1 MLVYGLCLY
10 AVGVRG
16 KGWFVLCVA
25 AVTVLGAIVVD
36 AQTGAGAILAAIPL
50 LSGAIVRAR
59 RSSRTE
65 LAQQARRLEGER
77 ALLTERQRIAREL
90 HDIVAHHMSVI
101 AIQAEAGP
109 RKVAN
114 PPPELAESFADIRAS
129 ALSGLDELRR
139 LLGVMRSSGADTAP
153 QPGLAELDG
162 LLDSARSGGV
172 RVTSSVSGTARAL
185 PQGIDLSA
193 YRILQEAL
201 SNAMRHA
208 PGSAVR
214 VELAYA
220 PSALVIKVRND
231 ACAAQDGDSGRG
243 GRRSRPYRHAGTGGH
258 ARWPAGGRPHG
269 GRRFPG
275 HRGPAGY
282 RGPRGRRAMTVRVVI
297 ADDQGMVRSGFTT
310 LLNSEPDIEVVGEA
324 VNGQEAVTRAIQLRP
339 DVILMDVRMPVMD
352 GLQATRQITAMDGGP
367 RVLVLTTFDLDD
379 YVYQAL
385 RWGASGFLLKDAS
398 ARELAEAV
406 RVVAAGDALLS
417 PSVTRRL
424 IAEFARMGAP
434 RGPSRKTLKDLT
446 ERETEVLALVARGL
460 SNAEIAGRLVLAEQ
474 TVKTHVSRI
483 LMKLG
488 LRDRTQAVVLAYET
502 GLVQPGG

>member
-1 MLVYGLCLY
+1 MIRAAVATGATDPPSPPPAWRQRLQLGPVDLVFLADVALALILWGATDSWLETQNGRHHHPYSTQMLLLYAAVLAVPLVLRTRFPATAWAASVVSLIWVSAAIGPRTLSTAIYPVAGVLVYGLCLY

-36 AQTGAGAILAAIPL
+36 AQTSAGAILAAIPL

-59 RSSRTE
+59 RSGRTE

-153 QPGLAELDG
+153 QPGLAELEG

-231 ACAAQDGDSGRG
+231 ACAAQDRDADREGASHGLIGMRE
-243 GRRSRPYRHAGTGGH
+243 RAVMLGGH
-258 ARWPAGGRPHG
+258 
-269 GRRFPG
+269 
-275 HRGPAGY
+275 
-282 RGPRGRRAMTVRVVI
+282 
-297 ADDQGMVRSGFTT
+297 
-310 LLNSEPDIEVVGEA
+310 
-324 VNGQEAVTRAIQLRP
+324 
-339 DVILMDVRMPVMD
+339 
-352 GLQATRQITAMDGGP
+352 LQAGPTEEGGFLVTAVLPDTGDRVGGGP
-367 RVLVLTTFDLDD
+367 
-379 YVYQAL
+379 
-385 RWGASGFLLKDAS
+385 
-398 ARELAEAV
+398 
-406 RVVAAGDALLS
+406 
-417 PSVTRRL
+417 
-424 IAEFARMGAP
+424 
-434 RGPSRKTLKDLT
+434 
-446 ERETEVLALVARGL
+446 
-460 SNAEIAGRLVLAEQ
+460 
-474 TVKTHVSRI
+474 
-483 LMKLG
+483 
-488 LRDRTQAVVLAYET
+488 
-502 GLVQPGG
+502 

>member
-36 AQTGAGAILAAIPL
+36 ARTSVGAILAAIPL
-50 LSGAIVRAR
+50 LMGAIVRAR
-59 RSSRTE
+59 RSGRTE

-109 RKVAN
+109 RKVAD
-114 PPPELAESFADIRAS
+114 PPPELVESFADIRAS

-172 RVTSSVSGTARAL
+172 RVTSSVSGMARAL

-231 ACAAQDGDSGRG
+231 ACPAQDGHADEEGAGHGLLGMRERAVMLG
-243 GRRSRPYRHAGTGGH
+243 GDLEAGPTEEGGFLVTAVLPDTGDRTGG
-258 ARWPAGGRPHG
+258 
-269 GRRFPG
+269 
-275 HRGPAGY
+275 
-282 RGPRGRRAMTVRVVI
+282 
-297 ADDQGMVRSGFTT
+297 
-310 LLNSEPDIEVVGEA
+310 
-324 VNGQEAVTRAIQLRP
+324 GQ
-339 DVILMDVRMPVMD
+339 
-352 GLQATRQITAMDGGP
+352 
-367 RVLVLTTFDLDD
+367 
-379 YVYQAL
+379 
-385 RWGASGFLLKDAS
+385 
-398 ARELAEAV
+398 
-406 RVVAAGDALLS
+406 
-417 PSVTRRL
+417 
-424 IAEFARMGAP
+424 
-434 RGPSRKTLKDLT
+434 
-446 ERETEVLALVARGL
+446 
-460 SNAEIAGRLVLAEQ
+460 
-474 TVKTHVSRI
+474 
-483 LMKLG
+483 
-488 LRDRTQAVVLAYET
+488 
-502 GLVQPGG
+502 

>member
-1 MLVYGLCLY
+1 MSSGASRREAVVTAGTTAVARIQAVVRTAVATGATDPPLPPPAWRQRLQLGPVDLVFLADVVLALILWGSTDSWLDTQNGRHHHPYSTEVLLLYAAVLAAPLVLRTRFPATAWAASAVSLVWVSAAIGPHTLYNAAYPVAGVIVYGLCLY

-36 AQTGAGAILAAIPL
+36 AQTSAGAILAAIPL
-50 LSGAIVRAR
+50 LMGAIVRAR
-59 RSSRTE
+59 RSGRTE

-109 RKVAN
+109 RKVAD
-114 PPPELAESFADIRAS
+114 PPPELVESFADIRAS

-172 RVTSSVSGTARAL
+172 RVTSSVSGPARAL

-220 PSALVIKVRND
+220 PSALVIKVHND
-231 ACAAQDGDSGRG
+231 AYAAQDGDSGA
-243 GRRSRPYRHAGTGGH
+243 AGHGLIGMRERAGMLGGH
-258 ARWPAGGRPHG
+258 LEAGP
-269 GRRFPG
+269 
-275 HRGPAGY
+275 
-282 RGPRGRRAMTVRVVI
+282 T
-297 ADDQGMVRSGFTT
+297 
-310 LLNSEPDIEVVGEA
+310 E
-324 VNGQEAVTRAIQLRP
+324 
-339 DVILMDVRMPVMD
+339 
-352 GLQATRQITAMDGGP
+352 DGGFLVTA
-367 RVLVLTTFDLDD
+367 VLPDTGD
-379 YVYQAL
+379 
-385 RWGASGFLLKDAS
+385 
-398 ARELAEAV
+398 RE
-406 RVVAAGDALLS
+406 GD
-417 PSVTRRL
+417 
-424 IAEFARMGAP
+424 
-434 RGPSRKTLKDLT
+434 
-446 ERETEVLALVARGL
+446 
-460 SNAEIAGRLVLAEQ
+460 GR
-474 TVKTHVSRI
+474 
-483 LMKLG
+483 
-488 LRDRTQAVVLAYET
+488 
-502 GLVQPGG
+502 

>member
-1 MLVYGLCLY
+1 MSSGAPRREAAVTAGVTAAARIRAAVRTAVATGATDPPSPTPAWRQRLQFGRVDLVFLADVALALILWGATDSYLNTQNGRHGHPYGTEVLLLYAAVLAAPLVLRTRFPATAWAASVVSLIWVSAAIGPRTLSSAAYPVAGVIVYGLCLY

-16 KGWFVLCVA
+16 KSWFVLCVA

-36 AQTGAGAILAAIPL
+36 AQTSVGAILAAIPL

-114 PPPELAESFADIRAS
+114 PPAELVESFADIRAS

-153 QPGLAELDG
+153 QPGLAELEG

-172 RVTSSVSGTARAL
+172 AVTSSVSGTARAL

-193 YRILQEAL
+193 YRIVQEAL

-231 ACAAQDGDSGRG
+231 ACAAPDGHADEEGAGHGLIGMRERAVMLGGHLEAGPTEDGGFLVSAVLPDTGDREGG
-243 GRRSRPYRHAGTGGH
+243 GR
-258 ARWPAGGRPHG
+258 
-269 GRRFPG
+269 
-275 HRGPAGY
+275 
-282 RGPRGRRAMTVRVVI
+282 
-297 ADDQGMVRSGFTT
+297 
-310 LLNSEPDIEVVGEA
+310 
-324 VNGQEAVTRAIQLRP
+324 
-339 DVILMDVRMPVMD
+339 
-352 GLQATRQITAMDGGP
+352 
-367 RVLVLTTFDLDD
+367 
-379 YVYQAL
+379 
-385 RWGASGFLLKDAS
+385 
-398 ARELAEAV
+398 
-406 RVVAAGDALLS
+406 
-417 PSVTRRL
+417 
-424 IAEFARMGAP
+424 
-434 RGPSRKTLKDLT
+434 
-446 ERETEVLALVARGL
+446 
-460 SNAEIAGRLVLAEQ
+460 
-474 TVKTHVSRI
+474 
-483 LMKLG
+483 
-488 LRDRTQAVVLAYET
+488 
-502 GLVQPGG
+502 